1 MLKRLLF
8 IFAFLIAFTNYAQS
22 GFEIKKNRNKV
33 VIPFKLINNLVFIP
47 IKLNG
52 EELTF
57 LLDTGVEET
66 ILFSVNDN
74 SELTLNNVE
83 VIKLKG
89 LGNSDA
95 INGYKSSKNEINI
108 KQFVDSNHSLYIVLD
123 QEFNFSSQV
132 GIPVNGILGYHF
144 FKNNLVKIDY
154 SKRKIYVYKK
164 GHKVYRQLLNTYKK
178 DSLIIDFNKPYVFET
193 ITNKGVKKYSKLL
206 IDSGNSES
214 VWVFNKDKVLIPMSD
229 HYLEDFLGRGFNGDV
244 FGKRSRIEQ
253 IEFGGHQF
261 KEVITNFPDSI
272 STKSVNLVDHRVGSI
287 GGEILSRFT
296 LFFDYPN
303 NVMYTKPNVTVDEP
317 FNFNMS
323 GIEVEHTGLQWI
335 KEEYSS
341 AKDGITIYTNTR
353 ASDYGTINENYQN
366 SLKTRFSLVPVFK
379 ILSVRPNSEAE
390 IAGLKRGDKI
400 ISINNKNADRLS
412 IQKIH
417 ELLKSGEGRT
427 IQMKVERNGIEMKI
441 KFQLKKVL

>member
-1 MLKRLLF
+1 
-8 IFAFLIAFTNYAQS
+8 
-22 GFEIKKNRNKV
+22 
-33 VIPFKLINNLVFIP
+33 
-47 IKLNG
+47 
-52 EELTF
+52 
-57 LLDTGVEET
+57 
-66 ILFSVNDN
+66 
-74 SELTLNNVE
+74 
-83 VIKLKG
+83 
-89 LGNSDA
+89 
-95 INGYKSSKNEINI
+95 
-108 KQFVDSNHSLYIVLD
+108 
-123 QEFNFSSQV
+123 
-132 GIPVNGILGYHF
+132 
-144 FKNNLVKIDY
+144 
-154 SKRKIYVYKK
+154 
-164 GHKVYRQLLNTYKK
+164 
-178 DSLIIDFNKPYVFET
+178 
-193 ITNKGVKKYSKLL
+193 
-206 IDSGNSES
+206 
-214 VWVFNKDKVLIPMSD
+214 
-229 HYLEDFLGRGFNGDV
+229 
-244 FGKRSRIEQ
+244 
-253 IEFGGHQF
+253 
-261 KEVITNFPDSI
+261 
-272 STKSVNLVDHRVGSI
+272 
-287 GGEILSRFT
+287 
-296 LFFDYPN
+296 
-303 NVMYTKPNVTVDEP
+303 MYTKPNVTVDDP